1 MAEQGDKNNE
11 ISDDAKKLDA
21 LADMIRDACSKMD
34 DGVKRMDAR
43 MDAIED
49 SQKRFDARMDAAK
62 KDEDEDEKR
71 DDSYEDE
78 KREDARKDEDE
89 DEKRDD
95 SDEDEKRED
104 TRRKD
109 ARKDAAKKD
118 EDEDEK
124 RDDSDEDEKRDDSD
138 EDEDEKVADYAP
150 ISKAEAAELRAQI
163 ARLQARAPA
172 IITDAERDRFAAVQE
187 QAEPA
192 FQAFG
197 DRAPAPLQGET
208 VTQYKRRLGSKMQV
222 HSTKWKDARLSAV
235 SDEFMLDAVL
245 DDIYADSL
253 AAARRGVDVP
263 VGQLRARE
271 RSSGGHTII
280 EYEGYADSWMNG
292 FAGNSQRGTGNWL
305 RPH

>member
-71 DDSYEDE
+71 DDSDEDE
-78 KREDARKDEDE
+78 KRDDAREDEDE

-104 TRRKD
+104 ARRKD
-109 ARKDAAKKD
+109 SRKDSRKD

>member
-71 DDSYEDE
+71 EDSDEDE
-78 KREDARKDEDE
+78 KREDARKDE
-89 DEKRDD
+89 
-95 SDEDEKRED
+95 
-104 TRRKD
+104 
-109 ARKDAAKKD
+109 
-118 EDEDEK
+118 
-124 RDDSDEDEKRDDSD
+124 DEDEKRDDSD

>member
-1 MAEQGDKNNE
+1 MAERGDKNNE

-71 DDSYEDE
+71 
-78 KREDARKDEDE
+78 EDARKDEDE

-104 TRRKD
+104 ARRKD
-109 ARKDAAKKD
+109 SRKDSRKD

-187 QAEPA
+187 LAEPA

-222 HSTKWKDARLSAV
+222 HSAKWKDARLSAV

-245 DDIYADSL
+245 DDIYSDSL